1 MKLEMHRLHIV
12 DNQSTGLSALFA
24 GFVCA
29 ILVRE
34 GGQP

>member
-1 MKLEMHRLHIV
+1 MKLEMHRLYIV
-12 DNQSTGLSALFA
+12 DNQYEKLSALFA

-34 GGQP
+34 GAQP